1 MQVCPLIVA
10 LCFSAVQSSS
20 EYITE
25 PAKDIPLVMDVD
37 VVVVGGSS
45 AAVHA
50 ACTAAES
57 GARVFLIAPRPYL
70 GTDICG
76 TLRLWL
82 EEHERPKSPLAKACF
97 GRGRVTKPLRV
108 KAAMDQALLEAGVTY
123 LTGCMVTDVLRDRAG
138 RIAGVAMV
146 NRSGRQAAK
155 AKVVIDATDHAVV
168 ARLAGARFRPFVAGL
183 RTFRR
188 VVIGGTLCTGQCIV
202 GAKKDFMLEG
212 TDKRGSTYQLPVYE
226 YRLQLPLD
234 RDGYRAWMKV
244 EQQAR
249 DMTFTPMAEWASET
263 LWTVPPD
270 TIVGQRRV
278 ETWPGAARVA
288 MGPFRPKGISWLYVL
303 SAHAD
308 LGLRAAEAYLRPLE
322 FMAVGARI
330 GAAAAAEAKQMAE
343 AKAVELPEQPTSD
356 GLVAT
361 VAENLDGI
369 RSMVI
374 GKVPAGPRRL
384 PVIGRFD
391 VAVVGGGTSG
401 TPAGIAAARSGAR
414 VLVVE
419 YLYELGGVSTA
430 GLIDGYWFGR
440 RKGFPREYLQAKE
453 AGRIPTIAAK
463 AEWLRRKLLE
473 AGAEVWLGAMGCGAL
488 LDGRKVIGVV
498 VATPWG
504 RGAVLAKT
512 VIDAT
517 GNADIAAAAGAAS
530 QYGITENGALNVQI
544 AGFPRCH
551 LKRRGWNTAY
561 TIVDDTD
568 VRDVWHLMTEKRL
581 MLQRKQAN
589 AFDVGQL
596 VDSRERRRIVGD
608 YMLTVSDILTHR
620 TFPDTIS
627 QHYANFD
634 AAAFP
639 DDPVL
644 LLADAKGPKF
654 HTDLPYRCLLPKDL
668 DGILVVGLGC
678 GVQRDTMTLIRMQAD
693 LQNQGYAAGVAAAM
707 AALETSGRT
716 RQVDIKAVQR
726 KLVPLGVLDQRV
738 LNDGDS
744 FPMNDQAIARAVRAV
759 GDPQLAKEQI
769 PLLSALAVIVAHPK
783 RAKPLLRTHYHETRD
798 AEAKLRYARVLG
810 ILGDPTGAPTLIAA
824 LDEREDWD
832 KGVPLSRS
840 RAVGNVYSDLDRV
853 VIALGFSQ
861 APEGLDALLR
871 KVEQIQPGHALSHYK
886 AMALALRRYGYPSA
900 AAGPLAKLLSTPGF
914 TGHAVTCPVVKQ
926 QDSQAALTKRRDPR
940 HLNRC
945 YRELITAA
953 LLHRCGDR
961 TGKAKTV
968 LEQYADDINGH
979 FARYALYNLGE
990 PVGHSCSNSL
1000 EGRRG
1005 K

>member
-1 MQVCPLIVA
+1 MQVCILMMA
-10 LCFSAVQSSS
+10 LCFSTAPSSS
-20 EYITE
+20 GYMVE

-37 VVVVGGSS
+37 VAVVGGSS
-45 AAVHA
+45 AAVQA
-50 ACTAAES
+50 ACAAAES

-82 EEHERPKSPLAKACF
+82 EDRERPKSPLAKACF
-97 GRGRVTKPLRV
+97 GRGQVTKPLRV
-108 KAAMDQALLEAGVTY
+108 KAAMDQALADAGVTY
-123 LTGCMVTDVLRDRAG
+123 LTGCFVTDVLQDRAG

-146 NRSGRQAAK
+146 NRTGRQAVK
-155 AKVVIDATDHAVV
+155 ATVVIDATSRAVV
-168 ARLAGARFRPFVAGL
+168 ARLTGTRFRPFVAGL

-188 VVIGGTLCTGQCIV
+188 VVIGGTLRTGQGIA
-202 GAKKDFMLEG
+202 GAKKDFMFEG
-212 TDKRGSTYQLPVYE
+212 VDKQGSTFQLPVYE
-226 YRLQLPLD
+226 YHLQLPLE
-234 RDGYRAWMKV
+234 RDGYRAWMKA

-249 DMTFTPMAEWASET
+249 DMTFTSMAEWASET
-263 LWTVPPD
+263 LWTVPPE

-278 ETWPGAARVA
+278 ETWPGAAHVA
-288 MGPFRPKGISWLYVL
+288 IGPFRPKGISRLYVL

-308 LGLRAAEAYLRPLE
+308 LGPRAAEAYLRPLE

-330 GAAAAAEAKQMAE
+330 GAAAAAEAAQAAE
-343 AKAVELPEQPTSD
+343 AKAVELPEQPISD
-356 GLVAT
+356 GLSAT

-391 VAVVGGGTSG
+391 VVVVGGGTSG

-440 RKGFPREYLQAKE
+440 RKGFPREYLQARE
-453 AGRIPTIAAK
+453 TGCVPTIAAK

-498 VATPWG
+498 VATPRG

-517 GNADIAAAAGAAS
+517 GNADIAAAAGAAT

-581 MLQRKQAN
+581 MLQRKQAD

-668 DGILVVGLGC
+668 DGVLVVGLGC
-678 GVQRDTMTLIRMQAD
+678 SAQRDAMTLIRMQAD

-707 AALETSGRT
+707 AALETSGHT
-716 RQVDIKAVQR
+716 RQVDVKAVQR
-726 KLVPLGVLDQRV
+726 KLVSLGVLDQRV
-738 LNDGDS
+738 LNDVDS

-759 GDPQLAKEQI
+759 GDPPLAKEQ
-769 PLLSALAVIVAHPK
+769 SALAVIVAHPE
-783 RAKPLLRTHYHETRD
+783 RAKPLIRTHYHEARD
-798 AEAKLRYARVLG
+798 AGAKLRYARVLG

-824 LDEREDWD
+824 LDEHEGWD
-832 KGVPLSRS
+832 KGVSLSRS

-871 KVEQIQPGHALSHYK
+871 KLEQLQPDHALSHYK

-900 AAGPLAKLLSTPGF
+900 AEGPLAKLLSTPAF
-914 TGHAVTCPVVKQ
+914 TGHAVTCPMVKR
-926 QDSQAALTKRRDPR
+926 QDSRAAVTQRRDPW

-953 LLHRCGDR
+953 LLYRCGDR

-979 FARYALYNLGE
+979 FARYALYSVVGE